1 MTLHSIKK
9 RFPRLI
15 ITIERKGKRLAQ
27 GQAGFKFRTCVPVPS
42 PGAAP
47 MLFNDSDGT
56 VADHSSL
63 PPLPLK
69 LLSPEIHPQGKRV
82 NYDPQATL
90 PFPMSFTVSRS

>member
-1 MTLHSIKK
+1 M
-9 RFPRLI
+9 
-15 ITIERKGKRLAQ
+15 ERKGKRLAQ

-56 VADHSSL
+56 VADHSSF

-69 LLSPEIHPQGKRV
+69 LLPPENHPQGKRV
-82 NYDPQATL
+82 NCDRQATL
-90 PFPMSFTVSRS
+90 PFPMSFTVSTS